1 MIEFH
6 PLKKSDIEIIVP
18 MMEDFYA
25 IDNYPINPETTK
37 KLFQHFIENENFGNC
52 WLISYDQIIVGY
64 VILTYMFSFEYQG
77 KIAFLDEL
85 YLNENARG
93 KGIGKVALAFVH
105 DQALQKDLKIVYLE
119 IESHNEVAK
128 NLYLSKNFIIH
139 NRQLMKLTPKEN
151 F

>member
-6 PLKKSDIEIIVP
+6 PLKKSDIEVIVP

-25 IDNYPINPETTK
+25 IDNYPIEAETTK
-37 KLFQHFIENENFGNC
+37 KLFQTFIENENFGNC
-52 WLISYDQIIVGY
+52 WLISHDQIIVGY
-64 VILTYMFSFEYQG
+64 VILAYIFSFEYQG

-93 KGIGKVALAFVH
+93 KGIGKTTLDFVH
-105 DQALQKDLKIVYLE
+105 DQALQKELKIIYLE

-128 NLYLSKNFIIH
+128 KLYLSNDYIIH
-139 NRQLMKLTPKEN
+139 NRHLMKRTPKP
-151 F
+151 